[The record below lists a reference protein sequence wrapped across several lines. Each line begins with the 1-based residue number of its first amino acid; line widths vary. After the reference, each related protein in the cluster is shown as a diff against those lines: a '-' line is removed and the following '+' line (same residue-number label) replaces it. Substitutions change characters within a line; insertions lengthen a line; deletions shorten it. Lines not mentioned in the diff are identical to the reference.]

1 MPEAS
6 VFASDEVHVGDA
18 RHGAAAV
25 SGVADHALDGVAARA
40 DAVTANHVENQRR
53 VADEG
58 EAIHVRVSRF
68 HAPNIA
74 NHLEHVNE
82 KMRTVFL
89 AFDRFAMYSV
99 RKLGSDLR
107 MKSKLNEGKL
117 IGYARVSTEDQEL
130 RLQID
135 ALERAGCGNIYQEK
149 RSGAAKKRP
158 ELDRAILDLR
168 PGDTLV
174 VWRIDRL
181 ARSMREL
188 LERLTQIEA
197 AGAQFRSL
205 QESFDFNTA
214 MGKFVLQIMGLVAEL
229 ERQLTIER
237 TTAGMAALKRRGE
250 KFGRKPKLTARQIEE
265 GKELLRKDRW
275 SVARLAQKFGVTEF
289 TIYRNIGG
297 KGKFVRTKKRQYVR
311 RTWKQKD

>member
-1 MPEAS
+1 MKP
-6 VFASDEVHVGDA
+6 
-18 RHGAAAV
+18 
-25 SGVADHALDGVAARA
+25 
-40 DAVTANHVENQRR
+40 TP
-53 VADEG
+53 
-58 EAIHVRVSRF
+58 
-68 HAPNIA
+68 APG
-74 NHLEHVNE
+74 
-82 KMRTVFL
+82 R
-89 AFDRFAMYSV
+89 
-99 RKLGSDLR
+99 
-107 MKSKLNEGKL
+107 L
-117 IGYARVSTEDQEL
+117 IGYARVSTAEQEL
-130 RLQID
+130 RLQVD
-135 ALERAGCGNIYQEK
+135 ALEKAGCWNIYTEK
-149 RSGAAKKRP
+149 RSGAARKRP

-214 MGKFVLQIMGLVAEL
+214 MGKFVMQIMGLVAEL

-237 TTAGMAALKRRGE
+237 TTAGMQALKRRG
-250 KFGRKPKLTARQIEE
+250 KSLGRKPKLTAGQIAE

-275 SVARLAQKFGVTEF
+275 SVARLAQRYGVTEF

-311 RTWKQKD
+311 RTWKKPS